1 MKKTALQEMEIDKK
15 LLLTELTLEVN
26 QPENKQDEN
35 ALLATSKAE
44 IQKAEQLILNNEN
57 NKNLSSK
64 HNKKL
69 KIDLVL
75 KADLEKDNRPVS
87 TKLLDR
93 IENNTEFLNDLDT
106 QMDLSIVEINISN
119 TDVKNAISAL
129 RKVDPKKA
137 AELENTINLKSKK
150 TKKMTIIFNK

>member
-1 MKKTALQEMEIDKK
+1 MKKTALQEMEIEKK
-15 LLLTELTLEVN
+15 LLLAELTLEVN
-26 QPENKQDEN
+26 QPENEQDKN
-35 ALLATSKAE
+35 ALLATAKAE

-93 IENNTEFLNDLDT
+93 IENNTEFLNDLDNKI
-106 QMDLSIVEINISN
+106 DLSIVEIDVTN
-119 TDVKNAISAL
+119 TDVKNAISTL

-137 AELENTINLKSKK
+137 AELENTISLKSKK
-150 TKKMTIIFNK
+150 TKNKDNI

>member
-1 MKKTALQEMEIDKK
+1 MKKTAQQEMEMDKK
-15 LLLTELTLEVN
+15 FLLEKLIFEVN
-26 QPENKQDEN
+26 EPEDKN
-35 ALLATSKAE
+35 ALLAIAKAE

-57 NKNLSSK
+57 NKNLSKK

-69 KIDLVL
+69 KNDLVL
-75 KADLEKDNRPVS
+75 KADLEKDNREIS

-93 IENNTEFLNDLDT
+93 IENNTEFLNDLDNKI
-106 QMDLSIVEINISN
+106 DLSVIEINILN
-119 TDVKNAISAL
+119 TDVKNTIAAL

-150 TKKMTIIFNK
+150 TKKNDNNI

>member
-1 MKKTALQEMEIDKK
+1 MKKTALQEMEVEKK
-15 LLLTELTLEVN
+15 HLLEELILEVN
-26 QPENKQDEN
+26 EPEKSEDKD
-35 ALLATSKAE
+35 ALLVKAKAE

-69 KIDLVL
+69 KNDLNR
-75 KADLEKDNRPVS
+75 KTDLEKDNREIS

-93 IENNTEFLNDLDT
+93 IENNTEFLIDLDNKIN
-106 QMDLSIVEINISN
+106 LSIIEIDISN
-119 TDVKNAISAL
+119 TDVKNAIAAL

-150 TKKMTIIFNK
+150 SKNDNNI

>member
-1 MKKTALQEMEIDKK
+1 MKKTALQEMKIDKK

>member
-1 MKKTALQEMEIDKK
+1 MKKTALQEMEIEKK
-15 LLLTELTLEVN
+15 LLLEELTLEVN
-26 QPENKQDEN
+26 QPENKQDKN
-35 ALLATSKAE
+35 TLLVTAKAE

-69 KIDLVL
+69 KNDLVL
-75 KADLEKDNRPVS
+75 KVDLEKDNREIS

-93 IENNTEFLNDLDT
+93 IDSNTEFLNDLDNKIN
-106 QMDLSIVEINISN
+106 LSIVEIDISN
-119 TDVKNAISAL
+119 TDVKNAIAAL

-137 AELENTINLKSKK
+137 GELENTIYLKSKK
-150 TKKMTIIFNK
+150 SKNNNNIS

>member
-1 MKKTALQEMEIDKK
+1 MKKTALQEMEIEKK
-15 LLLTELTLEVN
+15 LLLAELTLEVN
-26 QPENKQDEN
+26 QPENEQDKS
-35 ALLATSKAE
+35 ALLATAKAE
-44 IQKAEQLILNNEN
+44 IQKAKQLILNNEN

-69 KIDLVL
+69 KIDLIL

-93 IENNTEFLNDLDT
+93 IENNTEFLNDLDNKI
-106 QMDLSIVEINISN
+106 DLSIVEIDVTN
-119 TDVKNAISAL
+119 TDVKNAISTL

-137 AELENTINLKSKK
+137 AELENTISLKSKK
-150 TKKMTIIFNK
+150 TKNNDKI

>member
-1 MKKTALQEMEIDKK
+1 MKKTALQEMEIEKK
-15 LLLTELTLEVN
+15 LLLAELTLEVN
-26 QPENKQDEN
+26 QPENEQDKS
-35 ALLATSKAE
+35 ALLATAKAE
-44 IQKAEQLILNNEN
+44 IQKAKQLILNNEN

-69 KIDLVL
+69 KIDLIL

-93 IENNTEFLNDLDT
+93 IENNTEFLNDLDNKIY
-106 QMDLSIVEINISN
+106 LSIVEIDVTN
-119 TDVKNAISAL
+119 TDVKNAISTL

-137 AELENTINLKSKK
+137 AELENTISLKSKK
-150 TKKMTIIFNK
+150 TKNNDKI

>member
-1 MKKTALQEMEIDKK
+1 MKKTALQEMEIEKK
-15 LLLTELTLEVN
+15 LLLAELTLDVN
-26 QPENKQDEN
+26 QPENEQDKN
-35 ALLATSKAE
+35 ALLATAKAE
-44 IQKAEQLILNNEN
+44 IQKVEQLILNNEN

-93 IENNTEFLNDLDT
+93 IENNTEFLNDLDNKI
-106 QMDLSIVEINISN
+106 DLSIVEIDITN
-119 TDVKNAISAL
+119 TDVKNAIFTL

-137 AELENTINLKSKK
+137 AELENTISLKSKK
-150 TKKMTIIFNK
+150 TKNNDDI

>member
-1 MKKTALQEMEIDKK
+1 MKKTALQEIEIEKK
-15 LLLTELTLEVN
+15 LLLAELTLEVN
-26 QPENKQDEN
+26 QPENEQDKS
-35 ALLATSKAE
+35 ALLATAKAE
-44 IQKAEQLILNNEN
+44 IQKAKQLILNNEN

-69 KIDLVL
+69 KIDLIL

-93 IENNTEFLNDLDT
+93 IENNTEFLNDLDNKI
-106 QMDLSIVEINISN
+106 DLSIVEIDVTN
-119 TDVKNAISAL
+119 TDVKNAISTL

-137 AELENTINLKSKK
+137 AELENTISLKSKK
-150 TKKMTIIFNK
+150 TKNNDKI